1 MLDFLV
7 YYILFLE
14 NLEGLMKKWL
24 RSAVQFSCI
33 VFVPGFLLAQTARI
47 QLIHNSAD
55 SAART
60 VDIYVGTEL
69 FQNDLVFRQAT
80 VFKDVAPGTVVLGV
94 APGNS
99 IGSQNA
105 VATFSLQLNAGTSYV
120 GILNGVINP
129 QAFASNPDT
138 SNIALTLLL
147 QEQAREQ
154 ATNQVNL
161 EFFMVHG
168 VTDAPAIQVG
178 VQGSVNNLGQL
189 KYGTK
194 SAYFALVPTI
204 QTFTLTTVEGS
215 GTDDGADTGQD
226 DGVDDSADGVDD
238 GTDDGVD
245 DSADGVDDGT
255 DDGVDDSADGV
266 DDGTDDGV
274 DDSADGVDDGTD
286 DGVDDSADGVD
297 GGTDDGVDDSA
308 DGVDGGTDDGVDDSA
323 DGVDGG
329 TDDGVDDSADGVDDG
344 SDTGADDSADGV
356 DGGADDGGGTILL
369 KGIDQQAVFQFTA
382 DLTSL
387 AGSSAVLIASGF
399 LNPAANQNGP
409 GLDVLAVLANGQV
422 ISLSAPT
429 GVKGRQGSKFIP
441 DVFTLEQNFPNPFNP
456 STTIAFSLP
465 SSGHVSLEVYDTSGR
480 VVRQIVNDRLSAGR
494 YEVSFDADNL
504 GSGIYFYRLRF
515 GNEVHTR
522 RMLFLK

>member
-204 QTFTLTTVEGS
+204 QTFMLTTVEGS

-238 GTDDGVD
+238 
-245 DSADGVDDGT
+245 
-255 DDGVDDSADGV
+255 
-266 DDGTDDGV
+266 
-274 DDSADGVDDGTD
+274 
-286 DGVDDSADGVD
+286 
-297 GGTDDGVDDSA
+297 
-308 DGVDGGTDDGVDDSA
+308 
-323 DGVDGG
+323 G

-429 GVKGRQGSKFIP
+429 GVKARQGSKFIP